1 MYLTPSVE
9 KLFGKRNCLN
19 LCQSRNI
26 CMTIITGIN
35 IRKTGTSG
43 MISFLRFKLEFYEL
57 EPIILI

>member
-1 MYLTPSVE
+1 
-9 KLFGKRNCLN
+9 
-19 LCQSRNI
+19 
-26 CMTIITGIN
+26 MTIITGIN

>member
-1 MYLTPSVE
+1 MYFTLSVE

-19 LCQSRNI
+19 ICKSRNI
-26 CMTIITGIN
+26 CMTIITGTN
-35 IRKTGTSG
+35 IQKTGTNG